1 MQCQLGESAH
11 PVSKSALSLHD
22 GGLARAFP
30 ADLEWHK
37 CLDESQLGS
46 ILSNNQTLI
55 LGWPSLSI
63 CILVQVPFQDRRGRF
78 AASLSF

>member
-1 MQCQLGESAH
+1 MQCQLKVSVH
-11 PVSKSALSLHD
+11 PISKSMLSLHD

-30 ADLEWHK
+30 VDLKWHI

-46 ILSNNQTLI
+46 ILSNNQTLM

-78 AASLSF
+78 VVSLSF